1 MLTSPVVRSLEQHTL
16 HCNFLYASSGYAML
30 SNLRSKFALK
40 DLGTLHYFLG
50 MEVNH
55 INEGITLTQKRYATE
70 II

>member
-1 MLTSPVVRSLEQHTL
+1 MLYQISDQNL
-16 HCNFLYASSGYAML
+16 L
-30 SNLRSKFALK
+30 SKIK
-40 DLGTLHYFLG
+40 ETLHYFLG